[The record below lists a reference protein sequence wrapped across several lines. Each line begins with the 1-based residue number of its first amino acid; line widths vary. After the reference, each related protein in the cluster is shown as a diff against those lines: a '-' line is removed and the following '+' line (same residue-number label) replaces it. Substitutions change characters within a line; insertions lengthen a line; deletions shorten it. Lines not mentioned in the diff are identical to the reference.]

1 MIFPAKYRYLAIFF
15 LMLGLTGCWL
25 NSVEDQARKLGGR
38 EFTPAA
44 WANASQIQR
53 AEMTA
58 SFLKQHDT
66 KNFTRQEVEA
76 LLGTQTAYYNY
87 DTNLAYVV
95 GPDTVRSMYGKGYLL
110 VFEADKDTG
119 RIDSVFFVPDVE

>member
-1 MIFPAKYRYLAIFF
+1 MNRPTKHRYWAIFLF
-15 LMLGLTGCWL
+15 TLGLTGCWL

-38 EFTPAA
+38 EFTPEA
-44 WANASQIQR
+44 WATASRLQR

-66 KNFTRQEVEA
+66 RNFTRKEVEA

-110 VFEADKDTG
+110 VFEADKDDG
-119 RIDSVFFVPDVE
+119 RIDNVFFFPEVE

>member
-1 MIFPAKYRYLAIFF
+1 MICPSKHRYWAMFV
-15 LMLGLTGCWL
+15 LMLGLPGCWL

-38 EFTPAA
+38 EFTTEA
-44 WANASQIQR
+44 WATASQLHR

-58 SFLKQHDT
+58 SFLKQYDT
-66 KNFTRQEVEA
+66 RNFTRKEVEA

-119 RIDSVFFVPDVE
+119 RIDSAFFVPDVE

>member
-1 MIFPAKYRYLAIFF
+1 
-15 LMLGLTGCWL
+15 MLGLTGCWL
-25 NSVEDQARKLGGR
+25 NSVENQARKLGAR
-38 EFTPAA
+38 EFTPKA
-44 WANASQIQR
+44 WATASQMQR

-66 KNFTRQEVEA
+66 TNFTRKEVEA

>member
-1 MIFPAKYRYLAIFF
+1 MIPTIKCKSWLVF
-15 LMLGLTGCWL
+15 LVMFGLSGCWL
-25 NSVEDQARKLGGR
+25 NSVEDQARKLGTR
-38 EFTPAA
+38 EFTPEA
-44 WANASQIQR
+44 WAAASKLQR

-66 KNFTRQEVEA
+66 RNFTRKEVEA

-110 VFEADKDTG
+110 VFEADKDNG
-119 RIDSVFFVPDVE
+119 RIDSVFFVPEVE